1 MTDHRPPDPLATD
14 TTDIARAYDRWA
26 AQYDDD
32 RNTTRDL
39 DAAVVRRAPLNLA
52 GRDVL
57 ELGCGTG
64 KNTVWL
70 AGQARLVH
78 ALDFSDGM
86 LAEARRRVDA
96 PHVRFV
102 QHDIRIEWPLAAASV
117 DVVVGNLV
125 LEHVRDLGPIFAEAA
140 RVLRPGGQLF
150 LCELHP
156 FRQLRGGQAHFVDPR
171 SGETVHVPAFTHATS
186 EYVNGGI
193 AAGLLLRELG
203 EWLEPEPP
211 SGMPPR
217 LLSLLFERP

>member
-1 MTDHRPPDPLATD
+1 MTDSRPIDRLATEPGEV
-14 TTDIARAYDRWA
+14 ARAYDRWA
-26 AQYDDD
+26 AQYDED

-39 DAAVVRRAPLNLA
+39 DAAVARRAPLRIA

-70 AGQARLVH
+70 AREARQVH
-78 ALDFSDGM
+78 ALDFSEGM
-86 LAEARRRVDA
+86 LAEARRRIDA
-96 PHVRFV
+96 PNVRFI
-102 QHDIRIEWPLAAASV
+102 QHDVRLAWPLPAASV

-125 LEHVRDLGPIFAEAA
+125 LEHVRDLAPIHAEAA

-156 FRQLRGGQAHFVDPR
+156 FRQLRGGQAHFVDEA
-171 SGETVHVPAFTHATS
+171 SGETVHVPAFTHSTS

-193 AAGLLLRELG
+193 SAGLVLRELG
-203 EWLEPEPP
+203 EWLEPEAPAE
-211 SGMPPR
+211 MPPR
-217 LLSLLFERP
+217 LLSLLFERS

>member
-1 MTDHRPPDPLATD
+1 MTDSRPSERVAEPGDVAN
-14 TTDIARAYDRWA
+14 AYDRWA
-26 AQYDDD
+26 AQYDED

-39 DAAVVRRAPLNLA
+39 DAAVVRRAPLRVA

-70 AGQARLVH
+70 ATEARQVH
-78 ALDFSDGM
+78 ALDFSEGM
-86 LAEARRRVDA
+86 LAEARRRIDA

-102 QHDIRIEWPLAAASV
+102 QHDVRIAWPLAARSV
-117 DVVVGNLV
+117 DVVMANLI
-125 LEHVRDLGPIFAEAA
+125 LEHVRDLGPIHAEAA

-156 FRQLRGGQAHFVDPR
+156 FRQLRGGQAHFVEEA
-171 SGETVHVPAFTHATS
+171 SGETVHVAAFTHSTS

-193 AAGLLLRELG
+193 EAGLVLRQLG
-203 EWLEPEPP
+203 EWLEPEAPA
-211 SGMPPR
+211 GTPPR
-217 LLSLLFERP
+217 LLSVLFERP